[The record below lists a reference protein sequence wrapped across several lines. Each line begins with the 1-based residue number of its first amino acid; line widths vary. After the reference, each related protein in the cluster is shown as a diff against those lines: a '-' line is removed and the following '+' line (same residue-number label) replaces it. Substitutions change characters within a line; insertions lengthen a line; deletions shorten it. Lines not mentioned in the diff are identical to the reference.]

1 MADIPL
7 SSPDITEAEIELVS
21 QVLRTRYLSLGP
33 MLERFEEEVA
43 EYLGVR
49 YAIGV
54 SSGTAGLHICVRA
67 ANLGEGDEVI
77 TTSFSFVASSN
88 CILFERARPIFVDIE
103 PDTLNLDVE
112 QVEAAITPRTR
123 AILPVHAFGQPC
135 PMDRLMQIAERHGLL
150 VIEDAC
156 EALGAEYRGGKAG
169 TFGDAGVFA
178 FYPNKQMTTGEGGV
192 IVTDR
197 EDWAQLA
204 RSLRNQGRGEDNAW
218 LEHVRLGYNYR
229 LDELSCA
236 LGVAQLGRIEELLVK
251 RERVAQMYNQRLQ
264 KVEGVEIPRISPA
277 TTRMSWFLYVVRLSP
292 ELDRDQV
299 MKALAAKG
307 IPTRPYFKPIHLQPF
322 YREEFGYEEGHL
334 PITESVSQRTL
345 ALPFFGNLAEE
356 EVGYI
361 CASLEEAV
369 NQQRTNL

>member
-7 SSPDITEAEIELVS
+7 SSPDITKAEIELVN

-33 MLERFEEEVA
+33 MLERFEEKMA

-67 ANLGEGDEVI
+67 ANLSEGDEVI

-88 CILFERARPIFVDIE
+88 CILFERARPVFVDIE
-103 PDTLNLDVE
+103 LDTLNLDVE

-135 PMDRLMQIAERHGLL
+135 RMDELVQIADKHGLL

-156 EALGAEYRGGKAG
+156 EALGAEYRGAKAG

-178 FYPNKQMTTGEGGV
+178 FYPNKQMTTGEGG
-192 IVTDR
+192 IIITDR

-204 RSLRNQGRGEDNAW
+204 RSLRNQGRGENNAW

-251 RERVAQMYNQRLQ
+251 RERVAQMYYQRLQ
-264 KVEGVEIPRISPA
+264 EVEGVEIPRISPA

-292 ELDRDQV
+292 ELDRDLV
-299 MKALAAKG
+299 TKALAAKG